1 MINTD
6 PFDYDAAALG
16 IYTANQDRDTN
27 RPLSAGIKLPVEPLL
42 PKGVKYDSNKPEY
55 SLLPPVALLE
65 MVKNLTFGAQKYQRE
80 NWRRVPD
87 AKRRYLNAAQRHIW
101 LWQMGET
108 DDPENNLH
116 HLAAAAVNLMF
127 ILELDLLDIRDEY
140 QQFKKHLQ
148 PESQP

>member
-1 MINTD
+1 MLNTET
-6 PFDYDAAALG
+6 FDYDAAALG
-16 IYTANQDRDTN
+16 SRPATSDGNTS
-27 RPLSAGIKLPVEPLL
+27 RPLSAGIQLPTGFAQ
-42 PKGVKYDSNKPEY
+42 GVKYDDNKPEY

-65 MVKNLTFGAQKYQRE
+65 MTKNLTFGAKKYCRE

-87 AKRRYLNAAQRHIW
+87 AKRRYFDAAFRHMQ
-101 LWQMGET
+101 LWHMGET

-140 QQFKKHLQ
+140 QQFKDHLQ

>member
-1 MINTD
+1 MTYPMYNEKGENVMEK
-6 PFDYDAAALG
+6 LG
-16 IYTANQDRDTN
+16 ILETN
-27 RPLSAGIKLPVEPLL
+27 TSASELDKDFLA
-42 PKGVKYDSNKPEY
+42 KGVKYDDNKPEY

-65 MVKNLTFGAQKYQRE
+65 MTKNLTFGAQKYCRE

-87 AKRRYLNAAQRHIW
+87 AKRRYFDAAFRHMQ
-101 LWQMGET
+101 LWHMGET

-140 QQFKKHLQ
+140 QQFKQHLERHLQ
-148 PESQP
+148 PRNQP